1 MTNQL
6 PALGSLP
13 ATLAALPAVTVVCG
27 HYGVGKTNFSIN
39 LAIDTARTGRQ
50 VTLIDM
56 DVVNPY
62 FRSSDYA
69 YLVEAAGVKLIAP
82 DYAGTSLDT
91 PVLSGAIE
99 AAIDDAWAHPDR
111 LLVIDAGGDDVGAT
125 ALGRVS
131 AHIAQGPYAF
141 LYVVNGCREQTRTP
155 QEAAELLPD
164 IERQARL
171 RATALVNNTHLARF
185 TDEDVVDDGATFAEG
200 VSSLLD
206 MPVLAHTVPHFGPL
220 APAGATLAADSEEAA
235 LVRAISA
242 HHASAPAYLV
252 QLYVR
257 TPWERDEQIPSR
269 DTRVRGC

>member
-1 MTNQL
+1 MNDQL
-6 PALGSLP
+6 PALGALP
-13 ATLAALPAVTVVCG
+13 PALSALPAVTVVCG

-39 LAIDTARTGRQ
+39 LAIDAARAGRA

-69 YLVEAAGVKLIAP
+69 QDIEGAGASLIAP

-99 AAIDDAWAHPDR
+99 AAIDDAWAYPDR

-164 IERQARL
+164 IERQARY
-171 RATALVNNTHLARF
+171 
-185 TDEDVVDDGATFAEG
+185 TDAAVIERGVDFAEG
-200 VSSLLD
+200 VGRLLD
-206 MPVLAHTVPHFGPL
+206 MPILAHTVPHFGPI
-220 APAGATLAADSEEAA
+220 AQNGATLAADSEEAA
-235 LVRAISA
+235 LVRTISA
-242 HHASAPAYLV
+242 RPAAASAYVV

-257 TPWERDEQIPSR
+257 TPWDRA
-269 DTRVRGC
+269 

>member
-1 MTNQL
+1 MTDQL
-6 PALGSLP
+6 PVAGVLP
-13 ATLAALPAVTVVCG
+13 ATLSSLPAVTVVCG

-39 LAIDTARTGRQ
+39 LAVDAARAGRP

-69 YLVEAAGVKLIAP
+69 DLIKAAGVSLIAP

-125 ALGRVS
+125 VLGRVS

-155 QEAAELLPD
+155 QEAAELLPA

-185 TDEDVVDDGATFAEG
+185 TDAGVIERGAAFAEG
-200 VSSLLD
+200 VAGLLD
-206 MPVLAHTVPHFGPL
+206 MPVLAHTVPHFGPI
-220 APAGATLAADSEEAA
+220 PAGGGQIDTLAADSEEAA
-235 LVRAISA
+235 LVRVISA
-242 HHASAPAYLV
+242 RSATAPAYV
-252 QLYVR
+252 VRLYVR
-257 TPWERDEQIPSR
+257 TPWDRD
-269 DTRVRGC
+269 

>member
-39 LAIDTARTGRQ
+39 LAIDAARTGRQ

-69 YLVEAAGVKLIAP
+69 DLVEAADVKLIAP
-82 DYAGTSLDT
+82 DYAGTALDT

-111 LLVIDAGGDDVGAT
+111 LLVIDAGGDGGRVGADGHVEGGDE
-125 ALGRVS
+125 LGVVPRPPLLVFVVADGGVGVEPHHS
-131 AHIAQGPYAF
+131 RQRQQGKRDVYRQLVPA
-141 LYVVNGCREQTRTP
+141 
-155 QEAAELLPD
+155 
-164 IERQARL
+164 IER
-171 RATALVNNTHLARF
+171 
-185 TDEDVVDDGATFAEG
+185 GYFA
-200 VSSLLD
+200 
-206 MPVLAHTVPHFGPL
+206 
-220 APAGATLAADSEEAA
+220 
-235 LVRAISA
+235 
-242 HHASAPAYLV
+242 
-252 QLYVR
+252 
-257 TPWERDEQIPSR
+257 
-269 DTRVRGC
+269 

>member
-1 MTNQL
+1 MNDQL
-6 PALGSLP
+6 PALGALP
-13 ATLAALPAVTVVCG
+13 PALSALPAVTVVCG

-39 LAIDTARTGRQ
+39 LAIDAARAGRA

-69 YLVEAAGVKLIAP
+69 QDIEGAGASLIAP

-171 RATALVNNTHLARF
+171 RATAIVNNTHLARY
-185 TDEDVVDDGATFAEG
+185 TDAAVIERGVDFAEG
-200 VSSLLD
+200 VGSLLD
-206 MPVLAHTVPHFGPL
+206 MPILAHTVPHFGPITQN
-220 APAGATLAADSEEAA
+220 GATLAADSEEAA
-235 LVRAISA
+235 LVRTISA
-242 HHASAPAYLV
+242 RPAAAPAYVV

-257 TPWERDEQIPSR
+257 TPWDRA
-269 DTRVRGC
+269 